1 MHDSNLKAAQALGIR
16 TIREWLPRLPLQSP
30 SAFAADLCATG
41 VFPRSSLPAL
51 RSLEKE
57 TGMQLVTDA
66 EAREE
71 EERVARKEAS
81 EKGQGKAKL

>member
-1 MHDSNLKAAQALGIR
+1 
-16 TIREWLPRLPLQSP
+16 
-30 SAFAADLCATG
+30 
-41 VFPRSSLPAL
+41 
-51 RSLEKE
+51 
-57 TGMQLVTDA
+57 MQLVTDA